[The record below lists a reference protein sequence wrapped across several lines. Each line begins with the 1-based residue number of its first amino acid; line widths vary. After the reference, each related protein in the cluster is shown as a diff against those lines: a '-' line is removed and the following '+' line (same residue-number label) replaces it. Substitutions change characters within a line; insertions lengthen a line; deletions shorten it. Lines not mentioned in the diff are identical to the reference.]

1 MITPVG
7 TVAGGEPRGEERHYG
22 KVEGVWT
29 KKVDIDLINKQQ
41 DEKKRGDHSGIS
53 MWLRV

>member
-1 MITPVG
+1 MIASVD

-29 KKVDIDLINKQQ
+29 NKVDIDFNKQTT
-41 DEKKRGDHSGIS
+41 R
-53 MWLRV
+53 